1 MSVYQCMLA
10 DISDV
15 AAFLPKAVLIGIL
28 VGIVLRLCHVRGRQ
42 WTGSV
47 LFVIYAVVLLQTVFF
62 CREPGSRW
70 GTDMRLFGTWG
81 TTMQDHAWVLENVL
95 LFIPLGLLLPLL
107 LPKRWHPITV
117 PAGLFGSICI
127 EFVQLRTGR
136 GFCQLD
142 DIVMNTLGAL
152 AGYLLWLAGRG
163 LLRGIL
169 RFCNRQGRR
178 RGLFGVLALLWMLV
192 IFSFSAQPA
201 DESTQTSL
209 RVGRAV
215 CAVIVPD
222 YAQMTQ
228 EKQTAWAERIEF
240 PVRKGA
246 HMTEYGV
253 LAMLWLG
260 VLAGEEIT
268 RKRAVIAIA
277 LTALYASTDEF
288 HQLFVPGRSGQVR
301 DVLIDSCGA
310 AIGVLIAWGLIRIYS
325 NREKQH

>member
-1 MSVYQCMLA
+1 
-10 DISDV
+10 
-15 AAFLPKAVLIGIL
+15 
-28 VGIVLRLCHVRGRQ
+28 
-42 WTGSV
+42 
-47 LFVIYAVVLLQTVFF
+47 
-62 CREPGSRW
+62 
-70 GTDMRLFGTWG
+70 MRLFGTWG

-95 LFIPLGLLLPLL
+95 LFIPFGLLLPLL

-136 GFCQLD
+136 GFWQLD

-169 RFCNRQGRR
+169 RFCDRQGRR

-228 EKQTAWAERIEF
+228 EQQTAWAERIEF

-268 RKRAVIAIA
+268 RKRAVIAIV

>member
-15 AAFLPKAVLIGIL
+15 AAFLPKAVLLGIL
-28 VGIVLRLCHVRGRQ
+28 VGIVLWLCHVRGRQ
-42 WTGSV
+42 WIGSV

-62 CREPGSRW
+62 CREQGSRW

-95 LFIPLGLLLPLL
+95 LFIPFGLLLPLL
-107 LPKRWHPITV
+107 LPKRWHPVTV
-117 PAGLFGSICI
+117 PAGLLSSICI
-127 EFVQLRTGR
+127 EYVQLRTGR

-142 DIVMNTLGAL
+142 DVVMNTLGAL

-163 LLRGIL
+163 LLRGM
-169 RFCNRQGRR
+169 RCFCSRQGRR
-178 RGLFGVLALLWMLV
+178 RGLFGVLVLLWMLV

-228 EKQTAWAERIEF
+228 EQQTAWAERIEF

-246 HMTEYGV
+246 HMTEYAV
-253 LAMLWLG
+253 LAVLWLG

-268 RKRAVIAIA
+268 RKRALIAIA

-310 AIGVLIAWGLIRIYS
+310 AIGVLIVWGIIKFYS
-325 NREKQH
+325 SKKEKQ

>member
-1 MSVYQCMLA
+1 MSIYQCMLA

-15 AAFLPKAVLIGIL
+15 AAFLPGAVLFGIL
-28 VGIVLRLCHVRGRQ
+28 AGIVLRLCHVRGRQ
-42 WTGSV
+42 WTGSI
-47 LFVIYAVVLLQTVFF
+47 LFVIYVVVLLQTVFF

-95 LFIPLGLLLPLL
+95 LFIPFGLLFPMW
-107 LPKRWHPITV
+107 LPKRLHLITV
-117 PAGLFGSICI
+117 PVGFLCSIGI
-127 EFVQLRTGR
+127 EYVQLRTGR

-142 DIVMNTLGAL
+142 DVVTNTLGAL
-152 AGYLLWLAGRG
+152 IGYFVWLAGRG
-163 LLRGIL
+163 MLRGIR
-169 RFCNRQGRR
+169 RFCSRQGRR
-178 RGLFGVLALLWMLV
+178 RGLFGVFVLLWMLV

-228 EKQTAWAERIEF
+228 EQQTAWAERIEF

-246 HMTEYGV
+246 HMTEYAV
-253 LAMLWLG
+253 LAVLWLG

-268 RKRAVIAIA
+268 GKRVLTAIA

-310 AIGVLIAWGLIRIYS
+310 AIGVLIVWGMIRIYS
-325 NREKQH
+325 NREKQ

>member
-15 AAFLPKAVLIGIL
+15 TAFLPKAVLIGIL

-81 TTMQDHAWVLENVL
+81 TTMQDHAWLLENVL

-142 DIVMNTLGAL
+142 DIVML
-152 AGYLLWLAGRG
+152 
-163 LLRGIL
+163 
-169 RFCNRQGRR
+169 
-178 RGLFGVLALLWMLV
+178 
-192 IFSFSAQPA
+192 
-201 DESTQTSL
+201 SL
-209 RVGRAV
+209 
-215 CAVIVPD
+215 IH
-222 YAQMTQ
+222 
-228 EKQTAWAERIEF
+228 I
-240 PVRKGA
+240 
-246 HMTEYGV
+246 
-253 LAMLWLG
+253 
-260 VLAGEEIT
+260 
-268 RKRAVIAIA
+268 
-277 LTALYASTDEF
+277 
-288 HQLFVPGRSGQVR
+288 
-301 DVLIDSCGA
+301 
-310 AIGVLIAWGLIRIYS
+310 
-325 NREKQH
+325 